1 MFDSHTALI
10 FAPSQIATARAVA
23 RAIGVNPLLSNGACR
38 VCADVASVHET
49 LRQLPH
55 RRCIIILLA
64 GCQAE
69 LDQMLGLAEWFEDF
83 PLILM
88 QPDEQRDTT
97 AKAHRLRPRY
107 LMGPTIDFPELRA
120 VVAKLLFRQQ
130 PRRPLGLNRRAS
142 VLISLKSRAHGY
154 FRIRR
159 TPLPRRRKG
168 INAWDPIATL
178 CKERKSHV

>member
-10 FAPSQIATARAVA
+10 FAPSQAATARAVA
-23 RAIGVNPLLSNGACR
+23 LAIGFNPMLSNEACR

-69 LDQMLGLAEWFEDF
+69 LDQMLGLAQWFEDF

-97 AKAHRLRPRY
+97 AKSHRLRPRY
-107 LMGPTIDFPELRA
+107 LMGPRIDFAELRA
-120 VVAKLLFRQQ
+120 VVAKLLIRQQ
-130 PRRPLGLNRRAS
+130 PQRPLGLNRRPS
-142 VLISLKSRAHGY
+142 VLIALKSRGHSY
-154 FRIRR
+154 FRIRP

-168 INAWDPIATL
+168 INAWDPMATL
-178 CKERKSHV
+178 YRERKSHV